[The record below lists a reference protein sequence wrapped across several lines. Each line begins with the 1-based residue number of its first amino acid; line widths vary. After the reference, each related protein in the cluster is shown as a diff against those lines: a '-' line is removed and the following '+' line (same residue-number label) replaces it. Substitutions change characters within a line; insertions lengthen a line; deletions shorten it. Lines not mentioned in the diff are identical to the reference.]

1 MALVFPQ
8 RGTQMQSEGRIYS
21 LPRWALTRWLADA
34 GPDIPTDIRHALIA
48 SLFGSLPVF
57 FGGAANTILVS
68 AVIAARTQNPIFIA
82 WFVFE
87 VIVCAARLTVFLI
100 ARDAAL
106 KMRQTPTD
114 LYLLLGIA
122 WSCGVGYGMVISMAS
137 GDWLVACLACL
148 SASAMVGGI
157 CIRNFG
163 APRFTAAMMIAS
175 IIPCMI
181 GAGLSGEL
189 LMLVVFAQA
198 PMYLFAMAAAAFKL
212 NKMLLATMLAERKN
226 DHRARHDPLTGLSN
240 RRGLVNAADTRLAV
254 PRDSDRSL
262 SLLFL
267 DLDGFKAVNDTRG
280 HAAGDTLLQLVA
292 ERLRLLQGPNDVAAR
307 IGGDEFVML
316 VDGLDEARA
325 QALGEELIDA
335 VSASY
340 DLGDGTPARIGLS
353 VGIAMAPQHGSSVEE
368 LLASADAALYE
379 AKSRGKSRCCMASV
393 TANVTALQRLSGRTA
408 AADQAAPAAA

>member
-1 MALVFPQ
+1 
-8 RGTQMQSEGRIYS
+8 MQSEGRIYS
-21 LPRWALTRWLADA
+21 LPRWSLTRWLAYA
-34 GPDIPTDIRHALIA
+34 GPDLPLDIRHALVA

-68 AVIAARTQNPIFIA
+68 GAIAARTHSPMFIG

-87 VIVCAARLTVFLI
+87 VFVCAARLIVFLI
-100 ARDAAL
+100 ARDAARS
-106 KMRQTPTD
+106 MRKTPTD

-122 WSCGVGYGMVISMAS
+122 WSGGVGYGIVISMTS

-148 SASAMVGGI
+148 SGSAMVGGI

-163 APRFTAAMMIAS
+163 APRFATAMMFAS
-175 IIPCMI
+175 IVPCMI

-212 NKMLLATMLAERKN
+212 NKMLVATMLAERKN

-240 RRGLVNAADTRLAV
+240 RRGLVNAAETRLAAIG
-254 PRDSDRSL
+254 DGGSL

-267 DLDGFKAVNDTRG
+267 DLDGFKTVNDTRG
-280 HAAGDTLLQLVA
+280 HAAGDALLKLVA
-292 ERLRLLQGPNDVAAR
+292 ERLRLVLGADDVAAR
-307 IGGDEFVML
+307 IGGDEFVVL
-316 VDGLDEARA
+316 VDGLDTTG
-325 QALGEELIDA
+325 ALALAENLIAA

-340 DLGDGTPARIGLS
+340 ALGDDTPATIGLS
-353 VGIAMAPQHGSSVEE
+353 IGIAMAPQHGSSIED

-379 AKSRGKSRCCMASV
+379 AKSQGKSRYCMASV
-393 TANVTALQRLSGRTA
+393 ASNLAALQRMRGLPGATDEAPSEA
-408 AADQAAPAAA
+408 A